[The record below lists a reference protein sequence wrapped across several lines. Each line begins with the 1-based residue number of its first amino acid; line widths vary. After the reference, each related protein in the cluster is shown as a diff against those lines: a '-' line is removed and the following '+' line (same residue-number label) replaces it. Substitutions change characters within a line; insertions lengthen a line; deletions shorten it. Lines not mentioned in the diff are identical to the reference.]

1 LSVSAAIPG
10 EITIR
15 AATEGDAAKLHAL
28 LVELARATAFREK
41 VTSTPDDLRRLG
53 FRDKPA
59 FQALLAEQAGRP
71 VGLSLYFYNFSSW
84 RGELGVYVQDL
95 YVAPDVR
102 GSGLGRRL
110 VAETASLGRRHGATH
125 LRLSV
130 DRSNTEAQDFYLRLG
145 LEHADRE
152 CIFQATGPAFERL
165 AGG

>member
-1 LSVSAAIPG
+1 LIASAAIAG

-15 AATEGDAAKLHAL
+15 AATEGDAAKLHAM
-28 LVELARATAFREK
+28 LVELARATALREK
-41 VTSTPDDLRRLG
+41 VTSTPEDLRRLG

-59 FQALLAEQAGRP
+59 FQALLAEQGGRP
-71 VGLSLYFYNFSSW
+71 VGLSLFFYNFSSW

-95 YVAPDVR
+95 YVAEDLR

-110 VAETASLGRRHGATH
+110 IAETASLGKKQGATH

-130 DRSNTEAQDFYLRLG
+130 DRSNTEAQDFYLQLG
-145 LEHADRE
+145 LEHADQE
-152 CIFQATGPAFERL
+152 CIFQATGRAFGRL